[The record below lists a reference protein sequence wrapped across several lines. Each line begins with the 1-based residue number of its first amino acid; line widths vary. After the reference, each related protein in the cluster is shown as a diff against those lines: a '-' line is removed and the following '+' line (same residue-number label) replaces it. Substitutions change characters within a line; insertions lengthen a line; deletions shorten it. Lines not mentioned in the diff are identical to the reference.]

1 MDTPVFCI
9 VGASGTG
16 KTTIVNHLVDEYD
29 RVGVLVSHTTREKR
43 EGEVH
48 GRDYYFVNNEDFVKK
63 TKLEKVEYAGNKYC
77 LSYSEVM
84 DKLASEEYG
93 VLLVITD
100 YHGLEQL
107 NLLFNNY
114 QTHQGNYF
122 KGNYF
127 TDHKLYSVYFK
138 TTKWKLLGRLIK
150 RDGLKGLKRFWHA
163 LRTGEFRSKKEQEDF
178 DIVLNTGMLGV
189 EATGVIFISK
199 ILHKLG
205 EDFDG

>member
-48 GRDYYFVNNEDFVKK
+48 GRDYYFVDDVDFVKK

-84 DKLASEEYG
+84 GKLASEEYG

-107 NLLFNNY
+107 NLLFNN
-114 QTHQGNYF
+114 GE
-122 KGNYF
+122 YF

-138 TTKWKLLGRLIK
+138 TPKWKLLGRLIK

-178 DIVLNTGMLGV
+178 DIVLNTGMFGV